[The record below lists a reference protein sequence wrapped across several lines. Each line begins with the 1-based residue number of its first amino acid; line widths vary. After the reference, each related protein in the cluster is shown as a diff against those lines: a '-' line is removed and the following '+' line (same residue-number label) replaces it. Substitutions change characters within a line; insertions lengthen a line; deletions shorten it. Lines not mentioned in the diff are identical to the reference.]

1 MENSLDELLCPTH
14 KLALALVEDQL
25 NCGQNHAFPIISGI
39 PRFTD
44 EGYSGA
50 FGFQWRIFAKT
61 QFDSQTKT
69 SITKKRVIEAF
80 GAEVWDLLPGS
91 TVLEVGCGAGRFTEV
106 LLNKGAKVCSTDISL
121 AVDIN
126 KANFPISSE
135 HSVIQADVAYLPFK
149 PDTFNIVFCLGVIQ
163 HTPNPEKT
171 IEQLTNFV
179 APGGWLIIDHYGKS
193 LSWYFRTAPIAR
205 AIMKR
210 LPHEKALSVSRKMYN
225 SAKPF
230 YLKSVNRLYRKA
242 LNIIFPVVFFDNEI
256 PELPNEF
263 KDEWSILDTFDSLTD
278 WYKHRRSV
286 KQISRQLEKLDL
298 INIECFE
305 GGNGIVARARK
316 L

>member
-1 MENSLDELLCPTH
+1 MENSLGELFCPTH
-14 KLALALVEDQL
+14 KLALAHLGDQL
-25 NCGQNHAFPIISGI
+25 ICVHDHAFPIISGI
-39 PRFTD
+39 PRFTG
-44 EGYSGA
+44 EGYSSA

-69 SITKKRVIEAF
+69 SITKKRVIDAF
-80 GAEVWDLLPGS
+80 GVEVWDLLPGS
-91 TVLEVGCGAGRFTEV
+91 TVLEVGCGAGRFTEI

-126 KANFPISSE
+126 KANFPLSSD
-135 HSVIQADVAYLPFK
+135 HSVIQADVAHLPFK

-171 IEQLTNFV
+171 IEQLSNLV
-179 APGGWLIIDHYGKS
+179 ATGGWLIIDHYGKS

-225 SAKPF
+225 VAKPF
-230 YLKSVNRLYRKA
+230 YLKSENRLYRKA
-242 LNIIFPVVFFDNEI
+242 LNIIFPVVYFDNEI
-256 PELPNEF
+256 PELPNKF
-263 KDEWSILDTFDSLTD
+263 KDEWSVLDTFDSLTD

-286 KQISRQLEKLDL
+286 SQISRELEKLGL
-298 INIECFE
+298 INIECFA

-316 L
+316 F

>member
-1 MENSLDELLCPTH
+1 VENSLGELFCPTH
-14 KLALALVEDQL
+14 KLALAHLGDQL
-25 NCGQNHAFPIISGI
+25 ICVHDHAFPIISGI
-39 PRFTD
+39 PRFTG
-44 EGYSGA
+44 EGYSSA

-69 SITKKRVIEAF
+69 SITKKRVIDAF
-80 GAEVWDLLPGS
+80 GVEVWDLLPGS
-91 TVLEVGCGAGRFTEV
+91 TVLEVGCGAGRFTEI

-126 KANFPISSE
+126 KANFPLSSD
-135 HSVIQADVAYLPFK
+135 HSVIQADVAHLPFK

-171 IEQLTNFV
+171 IEQLSNLV
-179 APGGWLIIDHYGKS
+179 ATGGWLIIDHYGKS

-225 SAKPF
+225 VAKPF
-230 YLKSVNRLYRKA
+230 YLKSENRLYRKA
-242 LNIIFPVVFFDNEI
+242 LNIIFPVVYFDNEI
-256 PELPNEF
+256 PELPNKF
-263 KDEWSILDTFDSLTD
+263 KDEWSVLDTFDSLTD

-286 KQISRQLEKLDL
+286 SQISRELEKLGL
-298 INIECFE
+298 INIECFA

-316 L
+316 F

>member
-1 MENSLDELLCPTH
+1 MEKSIGELFCPTH
-14 KLALALVEDQL
+14 KLALTHVGDQL
-25 NCGQNHAFPIISGI
+25 SCGKNHAFPIISGI
-39 PRFTD
+39 PRFTG

-69 SITKKRVIEAF
+69 SITKKRVIDAF
-80 GAEVWDLLPGS
+80 GPEVWDLLTGS

-106 LLNKGAKVCSTDISL
+106 LLNKGANVCSTDISL
-121 AVDIN
+121 AVDTN

-193 LSWYFRTAPIAR
+193 ASWYFRSAPIAR
-205 AIMKR
+205 AILKR
-210 LPHEKALSVSRKMYN
+210 LPHERALYISRKMYFA
-225 SAKPF
+225 AKPF
-230 YLKSVNRLYRKA
+230 YLKSKNRFYRKF

-256 PELPNEF
+256 PELPSNF

-286 KQISRQLEKLDL
+286 NQISRELEKLNL
-298 INIECFE
+298 IDIECFA
-305 GGNGIVARARK
+305 GGNGVVARARK
-316 L
+316 P